1 MIKIKNMIKI
11 LSLLLCLGFIFSVND
26 TLAKSIAEEKAKY
39 QKEIGNT
46 EKYGDCK
53 LASNTLNNIKE
64 CTQEQSD
71 VANAEKALESICTIY
86 QSIKAEYKKCTS
98 GGMDKSKAAKTK
110 LDNSKTALKNCE
122 KKADQKLKNV
132 KDYLQDCAKAVKARA
147 KADEAEVDAKEKAEK
162 DKVAQEAA
170 TKAEN
175 EYNDAV
181 AKCEAGDTNAC
192 SQMSALYKA
201 YEKASKAAG
210 KTAKAAKKA
219 ADKAEKKDEKAD
231 DKEAEA
237 SGADIQAILDNAPT
251 YQMGPDGKLVK
262 LNADGTALGGTNN
275 MGAIGDLNTKAIE
288 CQKLTG
294 SAQDA
299 CWDEYDAMAS
309 KAENE
314 GKSVVI
320 EGKYT
325 CPAIGNGVTIFDYL
339 ACRITG
345 VVRELRIIVYIL
357 AGFGMIAFAYG
368 AIIGKI
374 SWKQLSNIAI
384 GLFILSMTTSFIE
397 YVTGATS
404 GDSSL
409 KYGNHLPNGDHHQ
422 FIQSRSDCS
431 TDPSL
436 CPGASGSALDMLKGE
451 AESSSWSWSD
461 LKASI
466 GSVKDAVRTAA
477 NAYSTVK
484 NTVDTVSTAV
494 QGISSAI
501 RNGGNIVDVVM
512 DVADNVN
519 TALKSVNN
527 AGNSLAMSASSIS
540 NDLADAGSTAAQ
552 REYKDALRSEYQA
565 LKKKCEQGIN
575 GCSENEKKALAQLE
589 QDLNDNTTGTDK
601 WLNSTGSNI
610 LSALDKASDK
620 ANDAEN
626 KARDVKANQADGKAI
641 GNKIGGSGLGDVL
654 GAAMAIGTAI
664 ENSSDG
670 KKK

>member
-11 LSLLLCLGFIFSVND
+11 LSLLLCLGFMFNASD
-26 TLAKSIAEEKAKY
+26 TLAKSGIEDVTQSEV
-39 QKEIGNT
+39 
-46 EKYGDCK
+46 YGDCAEAK
-53 LASNTLNNIKE
+53 AQVSKYNGLSGCAS
-64 CTQEQSD
+64 EQ
-71 VANAEKALESICTIY
+71 AALEAVQAEIGGLCSAF
-86 QSIKAEYKKCTS
+86 QSSKSEYKKCTQGQKTS
-98 GGMDKSKAAKTK
+98 NDEATLRFNPEQSSAIESRMTKVKNAISKEKEANKKLTQCKQELNNYLSKAKSAVKQ
-110 LDNSKTALKNCE
+110 CE
-122 KKADQKLKNV
+122 KDKKKADKAGEKSEKADKKAEEAKQEYLEAQEAYNNCVAQKGEEA
-132 KDYLQDCAKAVKARA
+132 CAKEYKKMTKAA
-147 KADEAEVDAKEKAEK
+147 EKYNKKQDKADEALDNKSLADEAVLNNQSLDAGG
-162 DKVAQEAA
+162 A
-170 TKAEN
+170 TI
-175 EYNDAV
+175 
-181 AKCEAGDTNAC
+181 G
-192 SQMSALYKA
+192 
-201 YEKASKAAG
+201 AAG
-210 KTAKAAKKA
+210 EYIEGESAASVGGTG
-219 ADKAEKKDEKAD
+219 E
-231 DKEAEA
+231 
-237 SGADIQAILDNAPT
+237 SGKYVDRRIKITCPEI
-251 YQMGPDGKLVK
+251 DGK
-262 LNADGTALGGTNN
+262 T
-275 MGAIGDLNTKAIE
+275 
-288 CQKLTG
+288 
-294 SAQDA
+294 
-299 CWDEYDAMAS
+299 
-309 KAENE
+309 
-314 GKSVVI
+314 
-320 EGKYT
+320 
-325 CPAIGNGVTIFDYL
+325 VTIFDYL

-345 VVRELRIIVYIL
+345 VVYELRIIVYIL

-397 YVTGATS
+397 YVTGARS
-404 GDSSL
+404 GDASL
-409 KYGNHLPNGDHHQ
+409 KYGHFLPNGDHHQ
-422 FIQSRSDCS
+422 FTQSRSDCS

-501 RNGGNIVDVVM
+501 RNGGNIVDIVM

-540 NDLADAGSTAAQ
+540 NDLADAGSNAAQ

-565 LKKKCEQGIN
+565 LKKKCEQGIK

-626 KARDVKANQADGKAI
+626 KARDIKANQADGKAI
-641 GNKIGGSGLGDVL
+641 GNKIGSSGLGDAL